1 MATNRTGELIS
12 LLQANGVRCTDRRS
26 DLPRH
31 DPKAKVWANQK
42 SKPAEPK
49 RWARRSTGAIKGL
62 VFHQAAGATTVE
74 GLNNYHIGPNHI
86 SATGCPR
93 ACYWALLAQD
103 GMLHIVNDIED
114 ATWSQGGGAPPIQ
127 GTQGNTNYL
136 SVCLLG
142 DFSGPSYA
150 GKQAGPTR
158 EQLDT
163 LDKLLKPALTFL
175 ALDQTAVFG
184 HQHFGKE
191 NCPGSVV
198 SGWIDAAREAG
209 LKLPSSDTEWQQ
221 MLADLGYDLGRFG
234 PLKNGVDGKWGNLSK
249 MGLLAFQA
257 DHKCH
262 QTGMRDRMTAVE
274 LACAHAQR

>member
-1 MATNRTGELIS
+1 MATTRTGELIS
-12 LLQANGVRCTDRRS
+12 LLQANGVRCADRRS

-31 DPKAKVWANQK
+31 DPKAKAWANQK

-62 VFHQAAGATTVE
+62 VLHQAAGATTVE

-93 ACYWALLAQD
+93 ACYWALLTQD
-103 GMLHIVNDIED
+103 GTLHIVNDIED

-142 DFSGPSYA
+142 DFNGPSYA
-150 GKQAGPTR
+150 GKQTGPTR
-158 EQLDT
+158 EQMGT
-163 LDKLLKPALTFL
+163 LDKLLKPTLTFL
-175 ALDQTAVFG
+175 SLDQTAVFG

-221 MLADLGYDLGRFG
+221 KLVDLGYDLGRFG
-234 PLKNGVDGKWGNLSK
+234 PLKNGVDGKWGNSSK

-274 LACAHAQR
+274 LAWAHAQR